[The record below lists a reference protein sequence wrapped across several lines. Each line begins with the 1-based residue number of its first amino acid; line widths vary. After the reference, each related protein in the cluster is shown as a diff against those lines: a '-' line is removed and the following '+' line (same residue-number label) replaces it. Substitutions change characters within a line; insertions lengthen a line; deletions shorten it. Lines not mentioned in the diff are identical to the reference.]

1 MDRKY
6 LWKKKQEYVSK
17 VESADCMYLYRGKES
32 IFLFCKFKNLTM
44 NDELHKYLFT
54 EKEANEIL
62 GNTFYMFERIEIDV
76 QDDTAL

>member
-1 MDRKY
+1 MDHKY
-6 LWKKKQEYVSK
+6 LWKKKQDYISK
-17 VESADCMYLYRGKES
+17 VESDCLYLYQGKES
-32 IFLFCKFKNLTM
+32 TFLSFYSSYSVNKDNIERF
-44 NDELHKYLFT
+44 LFT